1 LRGDRVRQAITRN
14 RIIAGVVVVVL
25 ILGGYL
31 LATQVVFR
39 PAQQAPIT
47 AKVQRGTLVASV
59 GASGALQANN
69 DVVLTFQ
76 SGGTVAEILVTEGDK
91 VTKGTPL
98 ARLDR
103 TDLQLQVQ
111 QAEANLASAQARL
124 DQVKA
129 GATEKDLQVA
139 QAQLKSA
146 QAKYQQTVQT
156 RPQDVASAQAQLEQ
170 AQAKLDA
177 LLKGPTPEDIASAQA
192 KVQQAQENL
201 ERTKSSASAAKEQA
215 RLAMEQAAD
224 SLRDAQNK
232 WNTAYWDYVHASTDE
247 TDPVTGKPLN
257 DRQIQQYKDAKDA
270 AWLAVQQAE
279 AALEKAKVA
288 YQDAQ
293 NQEIAQ
299 VQAAQAQLDDAKA
312 QLQKLLNGPSDEDIR
327 QARAAVEQAQA
338 NLLRLQNSTPGDLVQ
353 LQAAVDQASATL
365 KDLEA
370 GPKAWDLAA
379 AMAAVEQ
386 AKAQLDLAKLR
397 YDQAELKAPFDGVVQ
412 AVNIKVGQ
420 TVGAST
426 PAIELV
432 DTSRMYVDANVSE
445 VDVANI
451 RSGQEVEITFDALPG
466 RTFTGKVAFVAPKG
480 EVQQGVV
487 QFKVRVEL
495 TGETRGPQPGT
506 GFSRGGRPG
515 AAQTQTPTS
524 GQAAQQAT
532 PQPTQ
537 SPAPEATPGPSMQRP
552 EGSPTPATNPMP
564 GMTASL
570 SIITA
575 RADNVLLVPNRAI
588 VSQGGRKVVNVM
600 VNGRPTPVEVQTGR
614 SSGTMTEVISGLK
627 EGDEVVVELSPT
639 NVVNPLN
646 RPPTGGGFR

>member
-1 LRGDRVRQAITRN
+1 MKQAITRG
-14 RIIAGVVVVVL
+14 RVLATVVVL
-25 ILGGYL
+25 ALLVGGYL

-39 PAQQAPIT
+39 PSQQGPLT

-76 SGGTVAEILVTEGDK
+76 GSGTVAEILVKEGDR

-111 QAEANLASAQARL
+111 QAEANLTSAQARL

-129 GATEKDLQVA
+129 GATEKDLQIA

-156 RPQDVASAQAQLEQ
+156 RPQDIAAAQAQLEQ

-177 LLKGPTPEDIASAQA
+177 LIKGPTPEDIASAQA
-192 KVQQAQENL
+192 KVQQAQDNL
-201 ERTKSSASAAKEQA
+201 DRTKSAASAAKEQA

-257 DRQIQQYKDAKDA
+257 DRQIQQYRDAKDA

-279 AALEKAKVA
+279 AALEKAKIA

-312 QLQKLLNGPSDEDIR
+312 QLQKLTSGPTDEDIR
-327 QARAAVEQAQA
+327 QAQAAVDQAKA
-338 NLLRLQNSTPGDLVQ
+338 NLERLQNSTPGDLAQ
-353 LQAAVDQASATL
+353 LQAAVEQANATL
-365 KDLEA
+365 NDLRA
-370 GPKAWDLAA
+370 GAKSWDLTS
-379 AMAAVEQ
+379 AMAAVQQ
-386 AKAQLDLAKLR
+386 AQAQLDLAKYR
-397 YDQAELKAPFDGVVQ
+397 YDQAELKAPFDGTVQ
-412 AVNIKVGQ
+412 AINIKVGQ
-420 TVGAST
+420 TVGQGT

-445 VDVANI
+445 VDVAGI
-451 RSGQEVEITFDALPG
+451 QPGQDVQMTFDALPG
-466 RTFTGKVAFVAPKG
+466 RTFSGRVSFVAPKG

-495 TGETRGPQPGT
+495 TGETRPTQGGGT
-506 GFSRGGRPG
+506 FPRGSRPSGSQ
-515 AAQTQTPTS
+515 AQATPSATVE
-524 GQAAQQAT
+524 QQAS

-537 SPAPEATPGPSMQRP
+537 APTSQSAPGGAQQAATAPAP
-552 EGSPTPATNPMP
+552 NPMP

-570 SIITA
+570 NIITA
-575 RADNVLLVPNRAI
+575 MADNVLLVPNRAI
-588 VSQGGRKVVNVM
+588 TTQGGRKVVNVM
-600 VNGRPTPVEVQTGR
+600 VNGKPTPVEVQTGR
-614 SSGTMTEVISGLK
+614 SNSTMTEVISGVK
-627 EGDEVVVELSPT
+627 EGDEVVVEVSPT
-639 NVVNPLN
+639 NVLNPLN